1 MKIAVVGTPGGWSSE
16 RLADA
21 VEAATGYRLLVDMA
35 KIRLSLPDGRI
46 FYENNE
52 LSALDGVLI
61 KKIGSPY
68 FPDLLDR
75 LETLRY
81 LSEKGMPIFSKP
93 ERILRVLDRLA
104 CTITLQTGGIPMP
117 PTTITE
123 DIDAALTAVAE
134 YGEAVFK
141 PLYSTKA
148 RGMRVIKDNGGAR
161 QEIEA
166 YRRKNV
172 TMYIQKKIDL
182 GMHDLGIV
190 FLGGNYLITYARCK
204 SSDAWNTT
212 TASGGRY
219 GAYKPSA
226 DIIDLA
232 YKAQSLFGL
241 DFTCVDVALTSAGPF
256 VFEVS
261 AFGGFRGI
269 LEAGNID
276 AAKAYTEYAVG
287 RISQ

>member
-35 KIRLSLPDGRI
+35 KIRLSLPDGRL

-52 LSALDGVLI
+52 LSALDGILI
-61 KKIGSPY
+61 KKIGSSC
-68 FPDLLDR
+68 FPDLLER

-81 LSEKGMPIFSKP
+81 LNEKGMPIFSKP
-93 ERILRVLDRLA
+93 ERVLRVLDRLA

-148 RGMRVIKDNGGAR
+148 RGMCVIKDGNGSR
-161 QEIEA
+161 REIEA
-166 YRRKNV
+166 YHNKND

-182 GMHDLGIV
+182 GKHDLGIV
-190 FLGGNYLITYARCK
+190 FLGGDYLVTYARYK
-204 SSDAWNTT
+204 AADAWNTT

-232 YKAQSLFGL
+232 HKAQSLFGL
-241 DFTCVDVALTSAGPF
+241 DFTCVDIALTSDGPL

-269 LEAGNID
+269 MEAGNID
-276 AAKAYTEYAVG
+276 AAKAYTEYAIR

>member
-117 PTTITE
+117 PTT
-123 DIDAALTAVAE
+123 
-134 YGEAVFK
+134 
-141 PLYSTKA
+141 
-148 RGMRVIKDNGGAR
+148 
-161 QEIEA
+161 
-166 YRRKNV
+166 
-172 TMYIQKKIDL
+172 
-182 GMHDLGIV
+182 
-190 FLGGNYLITYARCK
+190 
-204 SSDAWNTT
+204 
-212 TASGGRY
+212 
-219 GAYKPSA
+219 
-226 DIIDLA
+226 
-232 YKAQSLFGL
+232 
-241 DFTCVDVALTSAGPF
+241 
-256 VFEVS
+256 
-261 AFGGFRGI
+261 
-269 LEAGNID
+269 
-276 AAKAYTEYAVG
+276 
-287 RISQ
+287 

>member
-1 MKIAVVGTPGGWSSE
+1 MKIAVIGTPGGWSSE

-21 VEAATGYRLLVDMA
+21 VEAATGYRLLVDMS
-35 KIRLSLPDGRI
+35 KISLSLPDGRL
-46 FYENNE
+46 FYNNND
-52 LSALDGVLI
+52 LGALDGILI
-61 KKIGSPY
+61 KKIGSAC
-68 FPDLLDR
+68 FPDLLER

-93 ERILRVLDRLA
+93 KSILRVLDRLA

-148 RGMRVIKDNGGAR
+148 RGMCVIKNGNGVR
-161 QEIEA
+161 QEIET
-166 YRRKNV
+166 YHQKNN

-182 GMHDLGIV
+182 GKHDLGIV
-190 FLGGNYLITYARCK
+190 FLGGDYLITYARYK
-204 SSDAWNTT
+204 AAHAWNTT
-212 TASGGRY
+212 TASGGSY

-226 DIIDLA
+226 EIIDLA
-232 YKAQSLFGL
+232 HKAQSLFGL
-241 DFTCVDVALTSAGPF
+241 DFTCVDVALTSAGPL

-269 LEAGNID
+269 MEAGNLD
-276 AAKAYTEYAVG
+276 AAKAYTEYALE

>member
-1 MKIAVVGTPGGWSSE
+1 MKIAVVGTSGGWSSE

-46 FYENNE
+46 YYENNE
-52 LSALDGVLI
+52 LSALDGMLI

-68 FPDLLDR
+68 VPELLDR

-93 ERILRVLDRLA
+93 EKILRVLDRLA
-104 CTITLQTGGIPMP
+104 CTVTLQTSGIPMP

-134 YGEAVFK
+134 YGEAIFK

-148 RGMRVIKDNGGAR
+148 RGMCVIKDNGGAR
-161 QEIEA
+161 KEIET

-190 FLGGNYLITYARCK
+190 FLGGDYLITYARFK
-204 SSDAWNTT
+204 SSNAWNTT

-241 DFTCVDVALTSAGPF
+241 DFTCVDVALTSDGPF

>member
-1 MKIAVVGTPGGWSSE
+1 MKIAVVGTSGGWSSE
-16 RLADA
+16 SLADA

-35 KIRLSLPDGRI
+35 RISLSLPEGRL

-52 LSALDGVLI
+52 ISSLDGILI
-61 KKIGSPY
+61 KKIGSSC
-68 FPDLLDR
+68 FPDLLER

-93 ERILRVLDRLA
+93 KKILRILDRLA

-141 PLYSTKA
+141 LLYSTKA
-148 RGMRVIKDNGGAR
+148 RGMCVIKDGNGSR
-161 QEIEA
+161 REIEA
-166 YRRKNV
+166 YHNKND

-182 GMHDLGIV
+182 GKHDLGIV
-190 FLGGNYLITYARCK
+190 FLGGDYLVTYARCK
-204 SSDAWNTT
+204 AADAWNTT

-232 YKAQSLFGL
+232 HKAQSLFGL
-241 DFTCVDVALTSAGPF
+241 DFTCVDIALTSDGPL

-269 LEAGNID
+269 MEAGNID
-276 AAKAYTEYAVG
+276 AAKAYTEYAIG